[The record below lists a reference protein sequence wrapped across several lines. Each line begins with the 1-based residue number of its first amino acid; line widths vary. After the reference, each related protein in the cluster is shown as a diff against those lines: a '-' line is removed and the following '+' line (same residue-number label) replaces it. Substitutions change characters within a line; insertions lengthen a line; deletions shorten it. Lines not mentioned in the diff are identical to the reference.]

1 MRLHAGRVLPT
12 YVGKICTRQHMYI
25 CCLYSDRNREV
36 KNTLAYYDSEFI
48 TTENN
53 FIVEEAAKN
62 LCFS

>member
-12 YVGKICTRQHMYI
+12 YIR
-25 CCLYSDRNREV
+25 LDRDRNREV
-36 KNTLAYYDSEFI
+36 TSTLAYYDSEFI
-48 TTENN
+48 MMENN